1 MSTLLFQEDYER
13 DWMRAYPMGNGR
25 IGAML
30 YGDPYTET
38 IEINEE
44 SLWSGRQI
52 EEKFNSSP
60 EALEKMRMLL
70 FDERYEEA
78 EEICRE
84 SFLSAPPKVRF
95 FESMGEVK
103 IEFPDKR
110 LYENYVKKLEL
121 SEAIGRVSYKKGKT
135 EYSSETFV
143 SEKYDGLVYKMS
155 ATSEFDCYVTMEREQ
170 DAYTSALHKDLLFM
184 NGRVTYYDEDD
195 YGAGGEGMAFG
206 ANIFVRSDGTITNDK
221 KRIIVQNAT
230 WVIVYG
236 VFETNYNIETYD
248 IDESIDYRA
257 VLISKLEA
265 MKAVDYET
273 IKAEHIADHKAVF
286 DTVALHLDSDDEY
299 DFISLQ
305 TVPTEW
311 RLYYLQMQRT
321 EDIDFFELYYNFG
334 RYLLIE
340 SGAKNARLPSNIQG
354 IWCNGFRPEWGSD
367 YHLNI
372 NTEMNYWP
380 AGPANIPSAMPPL
393 IYMVKML
400 SKFGARTAKE
410 LLGCKGWVVNTT
422 TDVFGR
428 TGPHDYYFFPM
439 AGAWMCL
446 NIWEHYEFTSDVEYL
461 KEIYPILKGSAE
473 FILDFLVEDGKGHL
487 TTAPSNSPEHGYFYT
502 DKNGKRKGTGF
513 THGATVDFEVIHMLF
528 TRLIHACNQLN
539 VDLDFSEQ
547 LESTLRRLP
556 PLHVSERYNGTL
568 CEWIGDFE
576 EMQPNHRHISHLYG
590 LHPGDQINE
599 SNPEIYEAARKS
611 LERRLAYGGAQTGWS
626 RAWVVNFFARFKDG
640 EKAWANLQQLIVK
653 STANNLFDMHPPFQ
667 IDGNFGGVSGM
678 TEMLLQSHLGTPD
691 ARIIDVLPALPDA
704 WKGGSVRGL
713 KARGNFTVDIEWRDC
728 KVTKLTI
735 TAAKQG
741 TMRLKY
747 TDRLS
752 LLGELLQSTVDG
764 VFAKEMVADETI
776 VFTVE

>member
-1 MSTLLFQEDYER
+1 MSTRVWQEDYER
-13 DWMRAYPMGNGR
+13 DWMRAFPLGNGR

-30 YGDPYTET
+30 YGDPYCET

-70 FDERYEEA
+70 LEDRYDEA
-78 EEICRE
+78 EAICKE
-84 SFLSAPPKVRF
+84 NFLSTPPKVRF

-103 IEFPDKR
+103 IEFPDHR
-110 LYENYVKKLEL
+110 RFENYCKELEL

-135 EYSSETFV
+135 EYKSETFV

-195 YGAGGEGMAFG
+195 YGECGEGMSFG
-206 ANIFVRSDGTITNDK
+206 ANIFVRTDGTLSNDK
-221 KRIIVQNAT
+221 KRILVENAT

-236 VFETNYNIETYD
+236 VFETNYNIEKYD

-257 VLISKLEA
+257 VLKSKLEA

-273 IKAEHIADHKAVF
+273 IKAQHIADHKAVF
-286 DTVALHLDSDDEY
+286 DTVALHLDSDEEY
-299 DFISLQ
+299 DFVPLQ
-305 TVPTEW
+305 EVPTEW

-321 EDIDFFELYYNFG
+321 DDIDFFELYYNFG

-340 SGAKNARLPSNIQG
+340 SSAKNARLPANLQG

-367 YHLNI
+367 YHFNI

-380 AGPANIPSAMPPL
+380 AGPANMPSAMPPL

-400 SKFGARTAKE
+400 SKYGVRTAKE
-410 LLGCKGWVVNTT
+410 LLGCKGWIVNTT

-428 TGPHDYYFFPM
+428 TGPHDYYVFPM
-439 AGAWMCL
+439 AGAWLCL
-446 NIWEHYEFTSDVEYL
+446 NIWEHYEFTGDVEYL

-473 FILDFLVEDGKGHL
+473 FILDFLIEDGKGHL
-487 TTAPSNSPEHGYFYT
+487 TTAPSDSPENPYYYT
-502 DKNGKRKGTGF
+502 NKNGERKLTGF
-513 THGATVDFEVIHMLF
+513 TYGATVDFEVIHMLF
-528 TRLIHACNQLN
+528 TRLIHACNRLD
-539 VDLDFSEQ
+539 VDFDLAAQ

-556 PLHVSERYNGTL
+556 PFRISERYNGTL
-568 CEWIGDFE
+568 CEWNKDFE
-576 EMQPNHRHISHLYG
+576 EVQPNHRHISHLYG
-590 LHPGDQINE
+590 LYPGDQINE
-599 SNPEIYEAARKS
+599 AIPEIYAAARKS
-611 LERRLAYGGAQTGWS
+611 LERRLAFGGAQTGWS
-626 RAWVVNFFARFKDG
+626 RAWTVNCFARLKDG
-640 EKAWANLQQLIVK
+640 EQAWENLRQLIVK
-653 STANNLFDMHPPFQ
+653 STANNLFDIHPPFQ

-678 TEMLLQSHLGTPD
+678 TEMMLQSHLGEPG
-691 ARIIDVLPALPDA
+691 ARVIDILPAIPDA
-704 WKGGSVRGL
+704 WKDGSVRGL
-713 KARGNFTVDIEWRDC
+713 KARGNFTVDIVWCEG
-728 KVTKLTI
+728 KVSKLVI
-735 TAAKQG
+735 TAG
-741 TMRLKY
+741 NDSVLRLKVGEK
-747 TDRLS
+747 LS
-752 LLGELLQSTVDG
+752 ALAAKIPAENGIFTKAMAAGETVT
-764 VFAKEMVADETI
+764 FA
-776 VFTVE
+776 